1 MIDAHPA
8 TLGRVGGVRGHI
20 VASLG
25 VEHFG
30 QSGTETDLC
39 RRDGLDRGSI
49 AATAQMVP
57 RARQCGWQ
65 PSVVS
70 MSAKRARELISDGPD
85 GRPGYAM
92 AYLCDEFSGE
102 VAASRFADRTRVL
115 VEPAFNESRNPGFAY
130 GPSEI

>member
-8 TLGRVGGVRGHI
+8 TLGRLGGVRGHI

-30 QSGTETDLC
+30 QSGTETDLY
-39 RRDGLDRGSI
+39 RRCDLDRGSI

-57 RARQCGWQ
+57 RARLRGWQ

-70 MSAKRARELISDGPD
+70 MSATRAQELISDGPD

-92 AYLCDEFSGE
+92 PCLCDEFLGE
-102 VAASRFADRTRVL
+102 VAAFRFACRTRVL
-115 VEPAFNESRNPGFAY
+115 VEPDFNVSRNPGFAY